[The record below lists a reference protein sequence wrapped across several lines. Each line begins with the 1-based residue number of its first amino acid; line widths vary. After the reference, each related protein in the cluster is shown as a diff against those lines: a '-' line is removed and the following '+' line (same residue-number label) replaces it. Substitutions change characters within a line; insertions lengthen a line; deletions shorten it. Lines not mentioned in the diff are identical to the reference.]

1 MPIIATLP
9 EYRPSIDWKRR
20 VVELVLLISILPSAL
35 FLSDIIPVSLIV
47 LITLLPLLIKF
58 EHSVDEE
65 E

>member
-20 VVELVLLISILPSAL
+20 GLESVLLISTLPFAL
-35 FLSDIIPVSLIV
+35 FLSEIIPVSLVVI
-47 LITLLPLLIKF
+47 IAILPLLIRF
-58 EHSVDEE
+58 EYSVGEE